1 MPLCFVYIVQELA
14 KMDMIVAPIHI
25 SENHWV
31 LVVVYPKLK
40 EIK

>member
-25 SENHWV
+25 SNAHWV
-31 LVVVYPKLK
+31 LVVVYLKLK